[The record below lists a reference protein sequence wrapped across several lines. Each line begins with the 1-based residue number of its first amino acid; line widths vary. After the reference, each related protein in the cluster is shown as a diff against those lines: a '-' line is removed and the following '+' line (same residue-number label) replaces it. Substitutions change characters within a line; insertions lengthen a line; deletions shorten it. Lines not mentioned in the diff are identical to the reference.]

1 MAVEPTAPPAPPLNV
16 ETSPGFTEF
25 LAANDIALA
34 FTTYQSSRLFLVG
47 RQPDGRVSLTERTFP
62 RAMGLWSDGK
72 TMWMS
77 TLYQLWRFENVL
89 GPGESYQG
97 HDRMYAPRLGH
108 VTGAI
113 NVHDVAVVG
122 SGEPVFVATQFS
134 CLAAPSATH
143 NFRPLWRPPFVSA
156 LLPEDRCHLNG
167 LALRD
172 GVSAYVTAFAETDS
186 TQGWRD
192 GPRDRGCIID
202 VAANRVVLR
211 GLAVPHS
218 PRWIDGRLW
227 FLESGSGQICRA
239 DLATGAAERIAFCPG
254 YLRGFAPIGRFAIV
268 GLSKARRPQAF
279 AELTLESSLARHG
292 LAERCGLAVV
302 DLERGAIVHHL
313 WLEGFVTE
321 IYDVVALPGVVR
333 PMALGF
339 MTEQIQHLITI
350 EGMASPLQAPIPRR
364 DIPGEGP
371 P

>member
-1 MAVEPTAPPAPPLNV
+1 MATEPNPQPPPTLGV

-25 LAANDIALA
+25 LAAHDIALA

-47 RQPDGRVSLTERTFP
+47 RQTDGRVSLTERTFP
-62 RAMGLWSDGK
+62 RAMGLWSDGQ
-72 TMWMS
+72 TMWMG
-77 TLYQLWRFENVL
+77 TLYQLWRLENVL
-89 GPGESYQG
+89 GPGERYQD

-113 NVHDVAVVG
+113 NVHDVAVGG

-172 GVSAYVTAFAETDS
+172 GAPAYVTALAETD
-186 TQGWRD
+186 TAQGWRD
-192 GPRDRGCIID
+192 GPRDRGCVID
-202 VAANRVVLR
+202 VAANEVVLR

-218 PRWIDGRLW
+218 PRWIDGFLW
-227 FLESGSGQICRA
+227 FLESGSGHVCRA
-239 DLATGAAERIAFCPG
+239 DPATGGVERIAFCPG
-254 YLRGFAPIGRFAIV
+254 YLRGFAPVGRFAVV
-268 GLSKARRPQAF
+268 GLSKPRRPRAF
-279 AELTLESSLARHG
+279 AELTLESSLARRG
-292 LAERCGLAVV
+292 LRERCGLAVV
-302 DLERGAIVHHL
+302 DLERGSIVHSL
-313 WLEGFVTE
+313 WLDGFVAE
-321 IYDVVALPGVVR
+321 IYDVVILPGVVR

-339 MTEQIQHLITI
+339 MTEQIQLVITM
-350 EGMASPLQAPIPRR
+350 EGMPSPLQAPIPRR